1 MRNIF
6 PGYHRKS
13 QEEINSIWEKGIIV
27 FDANVL
33 LNLYRYSD
41 STRQAMLDLISKFSN
56 QIFLP
61 HQSALEYNRNRY
73 EVIVEQEKAYKEFND
88 KIKQIKLDLQSNNK
102 PPFLSEIIG
111 KSLDEVFEKVNVEIE
126 ANIRK
131 YCEFLKKD
139 PIYENIEKV
148 FYERV
153 TKGYAQEEL
162 EEIFKNGEERFK
174 NKIPPGYEDERDKKD
189 GKKYGDLVLWMQIID
204 LARVQKKDVLLI
216 TDERKSDWWWK
227 IKDGRNMGPRQELI
241 QEIKDNANVNFH
253 MYSSEKF
260 LEYGQTFLAEQI
272 NKKAVDEIIAMKHSE
287 MKEIQNNFF
296 LKKEIHKD
304 KLKSELS
311 LITKKINKID
321 YILNNI
327 QNNLNEYNQIKF
339 EQLTSDEVVHKH
351 MPEDIEIMMKHK
363 AKFEAEKNILTERYM
378 YLKNLYFHSRDEQ

>member
-131 YCEFLKKD
+131 YCEFLRKD

-153 TKGYAQEEL
+153 TKSFTKEEL

-174 NKIPPGYEDERDKKD
+174 NKIPPGYEDEKDKKD
-189 GKKYGDLVLWMQIID
+189 DKKYGDLVLWMQIIA
-204 LARVQKKDVLLI
+204 LARVQKKDILLI

-260 LEYGQTFLAEQI
+260 LEYGQTYLAEQI
-272 NKKAVDEIIAMKHSE
+272 NKEAVDEIIAMKHLE
-287 MKEIQNNFF
+287 MKEVKKNFF
-296 LKKEIHKD
+296 SK
-304 KLKSELS
+304 
-311 LITKKINKID
+311 
-321 YILNNI
+321 
-327 QNNLNEYNQIKF
+327 NEYNKDILKNDITLLTKKLNNLDYIIYNLQNDLDNYHENKF
-339 EQLTSDEVVHKH
+339 EKYVPGEIIENHVPD
-351 MPEDIEIMMKHK
+351 DIKIMMEHK
-363 AKFEAEKNILTERYM
+363 AEFEEERNKLAERYAQ
-378 YLKNLYFHSRDEQ
+378 LKNLYFHSRGEQ